1 MLGMRPD
8 TINRDTQEWE
18 RIEAA
23 VAFLMP
29 NGDEL
34 LISRSVPCPTCNKPV
49 ALMLADGET
58 TIGYARR
65 HSACGLDKIE
75 LNEKGEQ
82 DG

>member
-1 MLGMRPD
+1 MLGMKPD

-18 RIEAA
+18 RIEKA
-23 VAFLMP
+23 VSFLMP

-34 LISRSVPCPTCNKPV
+34 LIQRSVPCPTCNKPV

-65 HSACGLDKIE
+65 HSSCGLDKIDMGE
-75 LNEKGEQ
+75 EKDNG
-82 DG
+82 